1 MKLPIQT
8 TTQLME
14 MEPTVIAAGIG
25 SEENRAMTITQ
36 KLAMT
41 CSVDRPTKI
50 AIIGTMTKNFETTSL
65 AKMPPIIAMLTTK
78 FATMPSTCIPSMCF
92 STLPMEIVDSK
103 CVGSMSA
110 NLADMPNAA
119 PMMTTPIRLEMVD
132 KKTIH
137 TPFPQLCCLVAAP

>member
-1 MKLPIQT
+1 FSQAYTPPMSSPPPMKLPIQT

-50 AIIGTMTKNFETTSL
+50 AIIGTMTKNFDTTSL
-65 AKMPPIIAMLTTK
+65 AKMPPMG
-78 FATMPSTCIPSMCF
+78 F

-119 PMMTTPIRLEMVD
+119 PMMTTPIRL
-132 KKTIH
+132 
-137 TPFPQLCCLVAAP
+137 